1 MSETGMQ
8 VVDEELVALR
18 AAFVDTATRFAARD
32 VASRIGTLDTVTLV
46 AEEYATLR
54 AALVEAGLLG
64 MLAPESAGGMGMDP
78 GSVGPVLSRIAEGCA
93 GTAMLMWAHESALL
107 ALANA
112 ATHGDAALDD
122 VGEDLLGN
130 GLVSDHSLRAMR
142 RGEGWQINGSAGF
155 VWGAGVAGHAV
166 VAAETDEGGII
177 ALVPAGAPGW
187 RLREQHA
194 RIGLRACPSAAFVF
208 DGVKVEQ
215 AIALSGVDF
224 AATVAQSR
232 RQSLALVGAIACGN
246 ARGALRRAVAYARER
261 YQGGAVIIEHALVR
275 GMLGKSLA
283 DLRAAEALVDAALAR
298 GGDDLVLAK
307 VVATRHGEQLCLD
320 AVQVFG
326 GNGYMRDYG
335 VEKHLR
341 DARMLCL
348 VGGNN
353 DRLLQAVVDTHKH
366 EGDWP

>member
-8 VVDEELVALR
+8 VVDEELVAMR
-18 AAFVDTATRFAARD
+18 AAFVDTATRFAGRD
-32 VASRIGTLDTVTLV
+32 VASRVGTLDTVTLV

-54 AALVEAGLLG
+54 SALVEAGLLG

-78 GSVGPVLSRIAEGCA
+78 GSAGPVLARIAEGCA

-107 ALANA
+107 VLANA
-112 ATHGDAALDD
+112 AAHGDATLAD
-122 VGEDLLGN
+122 VGDELLGN
-130 GLVSDHSLRAMR
+130 GLVSGHSLRAVR
-142 RGEGWQINGSAGF
+142 RGEGWQINGNADF
-155 VWGAGVAGHAV
+155 VWAAGVAGHIL

-177 ALVPAGAPGW
+177 ALVPAGAPGL
-187 RLREQHA
+187 RLREQHV
-194 RIGLRACPSAAFVF
+194 RIGLRACPSASFVL
-208 DGVKVEQ
+208 DSVKVEQ
-215 AIALSGVDF
+215 AVALSSAGF
-224 AATVAQSR
+224 AATVSESR
-232 RQSLALVGAIACGN
+232 DQALALVGAIACGN
-246 ARGALRRAVAYARER
+246 ARGALRRAVGYARER
-261 YQGGAVIIEHALVR
+261 YQGGDLIIEHALVR

-283 DLRAAEALVDAALAR
+283 DLRAAEALVESALAR
-298 GGDDLVLAK
+298 GGDDRVLAK
-307 VVATRHGEQLCLD
+307 VIATRHGEQLCLD

-341 DARMLCL
+341 DAKMLSL

-353 DRLLQAVVDTHKH
+353 DRLLQAIIETHKH